1 MILRIESNATFKSLT
16 HSIGEEDILDTDVP
30 SLVFAVGALNVGFG
44 WLREGIGEHELA
56 LSLEPVSDVGSE
68 EGVTQTRSYGGWT
81 RRVTREGWSVG
92 APSYFENYIRLHDFI
107 VLFP

>member
-1 MILRIESNATFKSLT
+1 
-16 HSIGEEDILDTDVP
+16 
-30 SLVFAVGALNVGFG
+30 
-44 WLREGIGEHELA
+44 LA